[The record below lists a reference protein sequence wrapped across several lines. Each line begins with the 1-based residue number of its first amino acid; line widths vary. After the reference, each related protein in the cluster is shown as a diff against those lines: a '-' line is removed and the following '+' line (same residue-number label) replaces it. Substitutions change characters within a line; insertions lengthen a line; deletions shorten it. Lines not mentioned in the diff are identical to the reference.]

1 MQLPT
6 ITFPRIFLSVKTRG
20 FSLHIFG
27 AISSL
32 DTVKICV
39 ERITFS
45 TYRNIL
51 TKLLP
56 ILTQK
61 LVEFGDMLENESL
74 KKFWREIASFDR
86 GN

>member
-1 MQLPT
+1 MEWILW
-6 ITFPRIFLSVKTRG
+6 ILKTRE

-27 AISSL
+27 AISSV

-45 TYRNIL
+45 TYRNKL

-56 ILTQK
+56 MLTQK
-61 LVEFGDMLENESL
+61 LVEFGDMFDNESL
-74 KKFWREIASFDR
+74 QKFERENCIL
-86 GN
+86 